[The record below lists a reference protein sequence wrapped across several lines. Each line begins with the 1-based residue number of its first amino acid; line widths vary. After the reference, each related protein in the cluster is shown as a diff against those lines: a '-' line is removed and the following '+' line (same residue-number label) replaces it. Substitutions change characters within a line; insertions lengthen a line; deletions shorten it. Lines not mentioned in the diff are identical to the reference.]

1 MLEDFGGCW
10 RCFFLCVPVPSS
22 CARACSVSRFGH
34 ELYIYNI
41 FVIVLKAKLVQ
52 MPRADLGSIPILMPM
67 LGAHA
72 MPVSTPNGLIS
83 VGVQCLGSAVRP
95 RWFGSPRWQKGRRV
109 KSPVVIGMETQRW
122 WPEMPEIED
131 RLSAKA
137 GFLNRDNGCLL
148 FGEGMLVLII

>member
-10 RCFFLCVPVPSS
+10 RFFFLCVPVPSS

-34 ELYIYNI
+34 ELYVYIYTYTHTHIYIYI

-83 VGVQCLGSAVRP
+83 VGVAWV
-95 RWFGSPRWQKGRRV
+95 
-109 KSPVVIGMETQRW
+109 QR
-122 WPEMPEIED
+122 
-131 RLSAKA
+131 
-137 GFLNRDNGCLL
+137 
-148 FGEGMLVLII
+148 

>member
-1 MLEDFGGCW
+1 MCL
-10 RCFFLCVPVPSS
+10 FLPRVRVPVPFQDS
-22 CARACSVSRFGH
+22 GMN
-34 ELYIYNI
+34 YIYII

-122 WPEMPEIED
+122 WPEMPEMED